1 MKKTFILSHLLL
13 GCVWMAAHG
22 SNTITLNGEDYAL
35 DTLFHNVVGP
45 GTTQTSLWLHND
57 EHRLRVFYATMDM
70 TNPYLSLHG
79 VSACDKLAGNET
91 ISGMAERK
99 SRPGAR
105 YFVGINGD
113 FFETWGTTS
122 RGVSQVGSPVGSTVC
137 DGEIYRTRYNTTKY
151 KNFIVDNQGALYINP
166 FRYSGTITA
175 PDGTTATLAAI
186 NNNAG
191 GNPNAVTIYNNLY
204 YGSTDETGGC
214 EVTALVAIGETF
226 KTAGTFHLVITGNP
240 STAGD
245 MTIPDDGYV
254 IHGHGTAA
262 NLVKK
267 LKKGDIITIDASWKY
282 GNLSVTPTQVLSG
295 NPKVLA
301 DGVILNTEGDR
312 DDAVEMYPR
321 ACIGYGDGG
330 NKVYFCVV
338 DGRSPISDGVRTT
351 ALAAIMKY
359 AGATDAMNLDGG
371 GSSELYTSAL
381 GVRNKPCDG
390 QERADGNG
398 FYCVSSAPDD
408 DVVASIRF
416 QDFSITLPQYGVY
429 TPHFYGYNQY
439 GMLVDTDVQGV
450 VLSCPESLGTIRNDS
465 TLHVTGTGVHT
476 LTATLG
482 HAQVSMPVVVVS
494 SAVDDIEFTHEHII
508 NDAMRDYTVQVQTT
522 VGGQV
527 MAIGSN
533 MLAWRS
539 ENPDIVAV
547 DENSGTLRGL
557 RDGEAI
563 VIGNLGQ
570 VADTLT
576 VTVEIPESHTMLA
589 DNFDPTTWSISQ
601 RVGTEGHAT
610 ALDGG
615 GLRWD
620 YTSATGRLPR
630 ILLEKSVRLWSMP
643 DTLRLHLNPGT
654 APVKQVQ
661 FGLYAGNNR
670 IAYAMVVPTEIVPEQ
685 DMVVDLPMA
694 QWMNP
699 DDIGNYPITL
709 ASIDINMN
717 ATSAGQ
723 PLYLTLNR
731 LETIYALVPD
741 TPKPV
746 GDINGD
752 GSVDVVDVN
761 EIINF
766 ILRDQDPSTMPQA
779 DVTGDGLIDV
789 DDINAI
795 VNIILNQ

>member
-1 MKKTFILSHLLL
+1 MKKLLFPCLFVCCACLAHAGGTISLS
-13 GCVWMAAHG
+13 
-22 SNTITLNGEDYAL
+22 GEDYAL

-57 EHRLRVFYATMDM
+57 EHRLRVFYTTIDM

-79 VSACDKLAGNET
+79 VSAGDKLAGNET

-113 FFETWGTTS
+113 FFETWGTTA

-151 KNFIVDNQGALYINP
+151 KNFIVDEQGALYINP

-175 PDGTTATLAAI
+175 PDGTTATLGAI

-214 EVTALVAIGETF
+214 EVTALVAIGDRF
-226 KTAGTFHLVITGNP
+226 KTAGTFRMVITGNP

-245 MTIPDDGYV
+245 MTIPGDGYV

-267 LKKGDIITIDASWKY
+267 LKKGDIITVEASWKY

-312 DDAVEMYPR
+312 DDASQPYPR

-416 QDFSITLPQYGVY
+416 QDFGLTLPQFGVY
-429 TPHFYGYNQY
+429 TPHFFGYNQY

-450 VLSCPESLGTIRNDS
+450 ALSCPEALGTIRNDS
-465 TLHVTGTGVHT
+465 TLYVTGTGVHT

-482 HAQVSMPVVVVS
+482 DAVVTMPVVVVS
-494 SAVDDIEFTHEHII
+494 SAIDDIEFTHKHII
-508 NDAMRDYTVQVQTT
+508 NDGLRDYTVQVQTT

-527 MAIGSN
+527 MPIGAN
-533 MLAWRS
+533 TLTWRS
-539 ENPDIVAV
+539 GDPDVVTV
-547 DENSGTLRGL
+547 DVGGTLRGVSN
-557 RDGEAI
+557 GEAI
-563 VIGNLGQ
+563 VMGNLGE
-570 VADTLT
+570 VTDTLA

-589 DNFDPTTWSISQ
+589 DDFNPGTWSITQ
-601 RVGTEGHAT
+601 RVGTGGHAT

-630 ILLEKSVRLWSMP
+630 IQFEKGVRLWSMP

-661 FGLYAGNNR
+661 FGLYAGGNS
-670 IAYAMVVPTEIVPEQ
+670 IAYTMVVPSDIVPGQ
-685 DMVVDLPMA
+685 HMVIDLPMA

-699 DDIGNYPITL
+699 DDMGNYPVTL
-709 ASIDINMN
+709 ASITLDMN
-717 ATSAGQ
+717 ADSAGQ
-723 PLYLTLNR
+723 ERYLILDR
-731 LETIYALVPD
+731 LETVYARVPVEPA
-741 TPKPV
+741 TA

-752 GSVDVVDVN
+752 GRVDVDDVN
-761 EIINF
+761 QIINI
-766 ILRDQDPSTMPQA
+766 ILSSTSDPRAVRGA
-779 DVTGDGLIDV
+779 DVTGDGVVDV
-789 DDINAI
+789 DDLNAV
-795 VNIILNQ
+795 VNIILTH

>member
-1 MKKTFILSHLLL
+1 MKKLLYPLLFVCCAFLSTH
-13 GCVWMAAHG
+13 A
-22 SNTITLNGEDYAL
+22 SSSISLNGEAYVV

-45 GTTQTSLWLHND
+45 GSTQTSLWLHND
-57 EHRLRVFYATMDM
+57 EHRLRVFYTTIDM

-79 VSACDKLAGNET
+79 VSADDKLAGNET

-113 FFETWGTTS
+113 FFETWGTTA

-137 DGEIYRTRYNTTKY
+137 DGEIYRTRYNPTKY
-151 KNFIVDNQGALYINP
+151 KNFIVDEQGALYINP

-191 GNPNAVTIYNNLY
+191 GNPNDVTIYNNLY

-214 EVTALVAIGETF
+214 EVTALLAIGETF
-226 KTAGTFHLVITGNP
+226 KTAGSFRMVITGNP

-254 IHGHGTAA
+254 IHGHGSSA

-267 LKKGDIITIDASWKY
+267 LKKGDIIQVNTSWKC

-312 DDAVEMYPR
+312 DDAVQMYPR
-321 ACIGYGDGG
+321 ACIGYGEGG
-330 NKVYFCVV
+330 NKVYFCV

-371 GSSELYTSAL
+371 GSAVLYTSAL

-390 QERADGNG
+390 QERADGNA

-416 QDFSITLPQYGVY
+416 LDFSLTLPQYGVY

-450 VLSCPESLGTIRNDS
+450 VLSCPESLGTIRSDS
-465 TLHVTGTGVHT
+465 TLYVTGTGVQT

-482 HAQVSMPVVVVS
+482 DAVVSMPVVVVS
-494 SAVDDIEFTHEHII
+494 SAIDDIEFTHKHII
-508 NDAMRDYTVQVQTT
+508 NDALRDFTVQVQTT
-522 VGGQV
+522 VDGQV
-527 MAIGSN
+527 MPIGANS
-533 MLAWRS
+533 LAWRS
-539 ENPDIVAV
+539 ENPDIVEV
-547 DENSGTLRGL
+547 DDNGTLRGL
-557 RDGEAI
+557 SNGETS
-563 VIGNLGQ
+563 VIGNLGE

-576 VTVEIPESHTMLA
+576 VTVEIPESHIMLA
-589 DNFDPTTWSISQ
+589 DDFDPATWSISQ
-601 RVGTEGHAT
+601 RVGNGGHAT

-630 ILLEKSVRLWSMP
+630 LLLEKEVRLWSMP
-643 DTLRLHLNPGT
+643 DTLRLHFNPGT

-661 FGLYAGNNR
+661 FGLYAGDNR
-670 IAYAMVVPTEIVPEQ
+670 IAYSTVTPTDIVPEQ

-699 DDIGNYPITL
+699 NEISNYPVTL
-709 ASIDINMN
+709 ASIDVNMN
-717 ATSAGQ
+717 STSAGQ
-723 PLYLTLNR
+723 ELYLTLDK
-731 LETIYALVPD
+731 LETVYALVPAQ
-741 TPKPV
+741 PAV
-746 GDINGD
+746 MGDIDGD
-752 GSVDVVDVN
+752 GEVDVFDVN
-761 EIINF
+761 LIINI
-766 ILRDQDPSTMPQA
+766 ILSSNQDPSIMRLA
-779 DVTGDGLIDV
+779 DVTGDGVVDV
-789 DDINAI
+789 DDLNTI
-795 VNIILNQ
+795 VNIILGTY